1 MPATRPAF
9 DYDTSDVHLRYAEAR
24 HLAPHTVAMWLD
36 AIGRHVPRAEVAT
49 IVDLGCGTG
58 RFSAAL
64 GGYFSARVIA
74 VDPSRNMLNVAAAGV
89 NERLAF
95 VQARADHLP
104 LRDNCADLFFA
115 SMVWHHIPDK
125 QQAGCEISR
134 VLRPGG
140 FLCIRTPTRETLP
153 SVLHLPFF
161 PSARLHSEQI
171 MPRRQD
177 LISGLADCGLEL
189 AHHNVL
195 RHPQASSPSAYADR
209 VALRSFSDLASISDE
224 EFRQGMVELRR
235 HCAAASRDQ
244 EIAVDVDLFVF
255 RSSLEKESS
264 E

>member
-36 AIGRHVPRAEVAT
+36 AIGRHVPRADVRT

-74 VDPSRNMLNVAAAGV
+74 VDPSRNMLSVAATAA

-104 LRDNCADLFFA
+104 LRDDCADLLFA

-125 QQAGCEISR
+125 HIGDRSQVRKRAQSDAVGIRGRIAGLRMTQHVVMRQLEPAVSHRFRWRSQSR
-134 VLRPGG
+134 L
-140 FLCIRTPTRETLP
+140 
-153 SVLHLPFF
+153 
-161 PSARLHSEQI
+161 
-171 MPRRQD
+171 
-177 LISGLADCGLEL
+177 
-189 AHHNVL
+189 
-195 RHPQASSPSAYADR
+195 
-209 VALRSFSDLASISDE
+209 
-224 EFRQGMVELRR
+224 
-235 HCAAASRDQ
+235 
-244 EIAVDVDLFVF
+244 
-255 RSSLEKESS
+255 
-264 E
+264 